1 MAVCRLQRRP
11 SSAAEYGD
19 TRQPLYSAGIEPR
32 NGCAMPDLD
41 ERLLE
46 RRMTEIEQARAW
58 SPRVVSKFETLI
70 RSGDDLSL
78 YRVNPL
84 AFARDRAIAEGEA
97 IDLFLHAT
105 RCGLFDMA
113 WDVLCPQ
120 SGMILDSFGAL
131 RTLKTHYVCG
141 LCDVSGDTDLDDF
154 IEVTFSISPQLRRL
168 PFHNPNQLSA
178 EDFHWK
184 LRFAGDG
191 RLPGGQVRFLEVLRG
206 FVRGISYLPSG
217 RSSVL
222 PADVGDGALSGVNVQ
237 TQAAFILP
245 VAGEPTSTPQHVRVA
260 YDGERF
266 SPAVEALRP
275 GPVVIEIHNTG
286 AVRGSV
292 LLINWPPEIVALAV
306 KPALEFDPYLSGGAL
321 LARHTFR
328 RLFRSERI
336 DEREGL
342 GIRQVTFLFTDLKG
356 STAMYERLGDLN
368 AYALVRQHFALL
380 DAAAHRHSGAVVKTI
395 GDAVMAVFSRPADG
409 VAAALDIL
417 AEIDL
422 FNREHG
428 EPAIIL
434 KIGAH
439 CGPSIAVTLNDN
451 LDYFGQTVNV
461 AARVQSLAEAG
472 QVVLSEALYTA
483 PAVRQLLQ
491 GRNVVGCEVPLR
503 GVEGSA
509 RVYRIV
515 H

>member
-1 MAVCRLQRRP
+1 
-11 SSAAEYGD
+11 
-19 TRQPLYSAGIEPR
+19 
-32 NGCAMPDLD
+32 MPELD

-70 RSGDDLSL
+70 RSGDGLSL

-84 AFARDRAIAEGEA
+84 AFARDRAIADGEA

-105 RCGLFDMA
+105 RCGLFDMT

-191 RLPGGQVRFLEVLRG
+191 RLPGEQGRFLDVLRG
-206 FVRGISYLPSG
+206 FVRGLTYLPAG
-217 RSSVL
+217 RSTVL
-222 PADVGDGALSGVNVQ
+222 RADLGFGALSGVNVQ
-237 TQAAFILP
+237 TQAAFVLP
-245 VAGEPTSTPQHVRVA
+245 VAGEPAAKPTHLRVA

-266 SPAVEALRP
+266 TPAVEALRP
-275 GPVVIEIHNTG
+275 GPASIEIENTG
-286 AVRGSV
+286 TVRGSL
-292 LLINWPPEIVALAV
+292 LLINWPPEIVAQAV
-306 KPALEFDPYLSGGAL
+306 KPALEFDPYVSGGAL
-321 LARHTFR
+321 LARQTFR
-328 RLFRSERI
+328 RLFRSERV

-380 DAAAHRHSGAVVKTI
+380 DAAAQRHSGAVVKTI
-395 GDAVMAVFSRPADG
+395 GDAVMAVFSRPTDG

-417 AEIDL
+417 AEIDR

-434 KIGAH
+434 KIGGH

-472 QVVLSEALYTA
+472 EICLSEALYTA
-483 PAVRQLLQ
+483 PAVRQLLE
-491 GRNVVGCEVPLR
+491 GRNVITCDAPLR
-503 GVEGSA
+503 GVKGSA